1 MELTLMAIIIFI
13 LTFFIFNDT
22 NDIKKNERRIKRK

>member
-13 LTFFIFNDT
+13 LTFFIFND
-22 NDIKKNERRIKRK
+22 IKKNERRIKRK